1 MKVLSKI
8 TSYFSKFELGLW
20 GVSITFILI
29 SFLAFDRANYL
40 TLIASLI
47 GATSLIFGA
56 KGNPISQA
64 LMIIFS
70 VLYGIISYSF
80 RYYGEMITYIGMTL
94 PMATLSLISWIKNP
108 HKGNRAEVQTN
119 SISKFETC
127 VALTVTLV
135 VTVGF
140 YIILKY
146 FNTANLLPSTLSV
159 TTSFLA
165 AYLTMRR
172 SPYFCLVYALND
184 GVLIVLWA
192 LATMQNLAYMSVI
205 VCFIV
210 FFVNDLYAFVSWRKM
225 QKRQKE
231 E

>member
-210 FFVNDLYAFVSWRKM
+210 FFVNDLYAFVSWSKM

>member
-20 GVSITFILI
+20 GSSITLILI
-29 SFLAFDRANYL
+29 SFLAFDRENYL

-47 GATSLIFGA
+47 GATSLIFGT

-64 LMIIFS
+64 LMIVFS

-80 RYYGEMITYIGMTL
+80 RYYGEMITYLGMTL
-94 PMATLSLISWIKNP
+94 PMAVLSLISWLNNP
-108 HKGNRAEVQTN
+108 HKGNKAEVQTN
-119 SISKFETC
+119 SISKFEM
-127 VALTVTLV
+127 VIALIVTVI

-140 YIILKY
+140 YFMLKY

-172 SPYFCLVYALND
+172 SPYFCFVYALND
-184 GVLIVLWA
+184 GVLIVLWV
-192 LATMQNLAYMSVI
+192 LATIQNLAYMSVI
-205 VCFIV
+205 VCFVV
-210 FFVNDLYAFVSWRKM
+210 FLVNDLYAFISWKKM
-225 QKRQKE
+225 QDRQNE
-231 E
+231 R